1 MYGYQRGST
10 YKIIG
15 KRGNLDGVF
24 GGVAGL
30 TKKVS
35 KIKNDSLRLTA

>member
-1 MYGYQRGST
+1 MM
-10 YKIIG
+10 G

-24 GGVAGL
+24 GRATGL

-35 KIKNDSLRLTA
+35 EIKNESLRLTA